1 MAFPDDWSERRCR
14 RIKPRRELDPK
25 ESGRLRWTACI
36 RNTRHTVAGL
46 VQWHRLGLSDE
57 RILEHHLDL
66 NMTDL
71 EAAWAYY
78 LQQPE
83 EIEKVIREDEEV

>member
-1 MAFPDDWSERRCR
+1 MTGVRDDAGESSHE
-14 RIKPRRELDPK
+14 RELDPK
-25 ESGRLRWTACI
+25 ESGRLRWSGVYPKHAAHRRRPGSVAQTGPI
-36 RNTRHTVAGL
+36 R
-46 VQWHRLGLSDE
+46 W

-66 NMTDL
+66 NMRDL

-83 EIEKVIREDEEV
+83 EIEEVIREDEEV